1 MPSETPRL
9 FRLIVPV
16 SDGEK
21 AFAFYSRLLG
31 LEGRSVGGGRC
42 YFDCGPVI
50 LALLETQRPAPPE
63 NLFFAVADLQAVH
76 ERARELGCLSQELVH
91 GASGAEILDRPWG
104 ERSFYAVDPFG
115 HRLCFVDETTLY
127 TGR

>member
-1 MPSETPRL
+1 MTPNTPRI
-9 FRLIVPV
+9 FRLILPV
-16 SDGEK
+16 SDGEQ
-21 AFAFYSRLLG
+21 ALGFYSRLLG

-50 LALLETQRPAPPE
+50 LALLETKKPAPPE
-63 NLFFAVADLQAVH
+63 NLFFAVANLEEVH
-76 ERARELGCLSQELVH
+76 ARARDLGCLSQEQVH
-91 GASGAEILDRPWG
+91 GASAAEILDRPWG

-115 HRLCFVDETTLY
+115 HRLCFVDETTLF